1 MKPATLKDTSI
12 LAKLPVGK
20 WFAAGSIG
28 AVHPSQIARL
38 HRLGWLQR
46 RPVHD
51 PKLSRTWDYL
61 RPR

>member
-12 LAKLPVGK
+12 LAKLPVGQ

-28 AVHPSQIARL
+28 ACHPAQIARL
-38 HRLGWLQR
+38 HRLGWLER

-51 PKLSRTWDYL
+51 FKLSRTWDYL